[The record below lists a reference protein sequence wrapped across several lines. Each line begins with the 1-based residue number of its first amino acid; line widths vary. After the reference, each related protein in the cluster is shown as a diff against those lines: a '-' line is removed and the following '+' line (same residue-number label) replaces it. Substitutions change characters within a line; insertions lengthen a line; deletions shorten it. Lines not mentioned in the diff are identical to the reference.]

1 MIFWIGFKWRRLR
14 IGPFLTEDHALNR
27 YVWCCNNINTD
38 FSRYIFVDETKIC
51 LNESYLYHWRYPKS
65 RPKALNKTNKFRKK
79 INIWGGI
86 SFKGP
91 TEFPCFTNNMDAL
104 HYRQIICDFLFPFIA
119 ANYSIYEVVLH
130 QDNDPKHSSL
140 LCKGTL
146 EINGVNWVNFLLH

>member
-1 MIFWIGFKWRRLR
+1 MSNFYFYCRIFTLYYKKRLKLLVFR
-14 IGPFLTEDHALNR
+14 GKI
-27 YVWCCNNINTD
+27 IK
-38 FSRYIFVDETKIC
+38 IFAIILKLLV
-51 LNESYLYHWRYPKS
+51 L
-65 RPKALNKTNKFRKK
+65 
-79 INIWGGI
+79 NIWGGI

-140 LCKGTL
+140 LCKGIL